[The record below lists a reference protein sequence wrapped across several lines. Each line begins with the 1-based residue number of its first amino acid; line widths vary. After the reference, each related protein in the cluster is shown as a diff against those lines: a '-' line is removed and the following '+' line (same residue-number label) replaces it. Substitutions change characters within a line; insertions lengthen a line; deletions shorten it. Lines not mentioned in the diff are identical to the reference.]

1 MKLCMGCMEKYS
13 DDFDV
18 CPHCGYYEGETAEE
32 AIHMDPNTILQ
43 DRYIVGRVIGYG
55 GFGVTYIGWDG
66 KLEKKVAIKEY
77 FPSEFSSRI
86 PGQTA
91 LVVFG
96 EEKRKQFYDGLEKFV
111 DEAKRLAKFQNEEGI
126 VKVYDSFTENETAYI
141 IMEYL
146 DGENLKTYLE
156 REKNIPEDKAIEMM
170 MPILNSLENI
180 HKQGIIH
187 RDISPD
193 NVFVTKKGD
202 VKLIDFG
209 ASRYATTSHSR
220 SLTVVVKQG
229 YSPEEQYRS
238 RGDQGPHTDV
248 YSLAATMY
256 KMITGKTPP
265 DAMERRSQKEGL
277 NKEILVEPHLVKG
290 TEISVNV
297 ENAILNAMNI
307 RIEDRTPDIATFKQ
321 ELLSDEPVKRRVGK
335 VKKIDVMAW
344 PLWLKIALP
353 TVLCAALVFGAL
365 LLTGVISFK
374 SPYTEEIVIPD
385 GYVTVPDVEGITKDE
400 AVKKIES
407 SKLIANVSG
416 TIESEYRDASEIVYQ
431 TPNGDSYLPV
441 NSQVNLILSSGVL
454 KKGVVP
460 FVEGESQA
468 DAVKKLAEAGL
479 KDPEVEYE
487 FSDSTEKGRVISQ
500 SIPYGTEITDD
511 MKITLVVSKGSKGF
525 KMINVVDMKVDKAV
539 EEINKLGLVVET
551 TYREG
556 DSDKVNTVLEQNPKE
571 GTEVTKGSK
580 VKIVVC
586 TKSSVVSVPD
596 VVGLTRSDAEAKIKD
611 SKLKVL
617 VSEDYS
623 DTYESGIVVSQSP
636 DADEGAKEGDTVS
649 IVVSKGSR
657 PAETTRTTQQTTE
670 HTTKKTTNETKKQTT
685 PTPKVLTISLNAN
698 GGSVSKSTI
707 SVTVGKNYSLPTPTR
722 SYYDFVGWFTDR
734 SGGKQV
740 TSSTV
745 ASESDSKTLYAHWS
759 QKSQSE
765 WVLASKAPANAQITA
780 EKWTY
785 DYTSTK
791 SSSNSYEPGWT
802 QYDSSWR
809 WSDYGSWSSWQNS
822 YVSSS
827 DYRDVQTQYI
837 NPTYHTEYNYS
848 RWRSK
853 PSGACNVGPYQG
865 NWGGQYCGNY
875 QEHGWGGKLP
885 WNSNQ
890 GFDIWWDSQSG
901 ILNGGWFNETSRQVQ
916 DTAGYTQY
924 RYRDRSKITTYYYR
938 KVESKESTTSVSSGG
953 SISNVKKWVRYI
965 PV

>member
-1 MKLCMGCMEKYS
+1 MEKYS

-96 EEKRKQFYDGLEKFV
+96 DEKRKQFYDGLEKFV
-111 DEAKRLAKFQNEEGI
+111 DEAKRLAKFQNEDGI
-126 VKVYDSFTENETAYI
+126 VKVFDSFTENGTAYI
-141 IMEYL
+141 VMEYL
-146 DGENLKTYLE
+146 DGENLKTMLE
-156 REKNIPEDKAIEMM
+156 REKSIPEEKAIQMM
-170 MPILNSLENI
+170 LPILDSLDNI

-193 NVFVTKKGD
+193 NVFITKSGD

-248 YSLAATMY
+248 YSLAATLY

-290 TEISVNV
+290 TKISVNV

-307 RIEDRTPDIATFKQ
+307 RIEDRTPDIETFKK
-321 ELLSDEPVKRRVGK
+321 ELLSEEPVKRRVGK

-344 PLWLKIALP
+344 PLWLKILLP
-353 TVLCAALVFGAL
+353 TILCGALVFGGL

-400 AVKKIES
+400 AVRKIEDS
-407 SKLIANVSG
+407 NLIANISG
-416 TIESEYRDASEIVYQ
+416 TIESEYIDASKIILQ
-431 TPNGDSYLPV
+431 TPNGDSYLPI
-441 NSQVNLILSSGVL
+441 NSPVDLVLSSGGAVS
-454 KKGVVP
+454 KGIVP
-460 FVEGESQA
+460 FVEGEEQA
-468 DAVKKLAEAGL
+468 EAVSKLTEAGL
-479 KDPEVEYE
+479 DRPDVDYEY
-487 FSDSTEKGRVISQ
+487 SDSTEKGRVISQ
-500 SIPYGTEITDD
+500 SIPYGTEITEG
-511 MKITLVVSKGSKGF
+511 MKMKLVVSKGSKGF

-539 EEINKLGLVVET
+539 EEINKLGLVVEI
-551 TYREG
+551 TYKEG
-556 DSDKVNTVLEQNPKE
+556 DADKENTVLEQSPQE
-571 GTEVTKGSK
+571 GTEVTKGTK

-586 TKSSVVSVPD
+586 TKSSVIKVPD
-596 VVGLTRSDAEAKIKD
+596 VVGDSRSDAEETIKN

-617 VSEDYS
+617 VSEEYS
-623 DTYESGIVVSQSP
+623 SSVSSGTVIDQSP
-636 DADEGAKEGDTVS
+636 IAGSGAKEGDTVT
-649 IVVSKGSR
+649 IVVSKGAR
-657 PAETTRTTQQTTE
+657 PEQTTRTTQQTTKQ
-670 HTTKKTTNETKKQTT
+670 TTKQTQAQTKKTET
-685 PTPKVLTISLNAN
+685 PAAKVLSISLNAN
-698 GGSVSKSTI
+698 GGTVSGSSI
-707 SVTVGKNYSLPTPTR
+707 SVTVGQKYNLPTPKR
-722 SYYDFVGWFTDR
+722 NYYNFTGWYTSS
-734 SGGKQV
+734 SGGTQV

-745 ASESDSKTLYAHWS
+745 AKASDSTTLYAHWS
-759 QKSQSE
+759 QKSESD
-765 WVLASKAPANAQITA
+765 WVLESNAPSNAKITGQ
-780 EKWTY
+780 KWTY

-822 YVSSS
+822 YVSKS
-827 DYRDVQTQYI
+827 DSRDVQTQYI
-837 NPTYHTEYNYS
+837 NPTYRTEYNYS
-848 RWRSK
+848 RYRSAPVGSCK
-853 PSGACNVGPYQG
+853 VGPTKG
-865 NWGGQYCGNY
+865 TWGGAYCGYY
-875 QEHGWGGKLP
+875 QEHGWGSKLP
-885 WNSNQ
+885 WQQNQ

-901 ILNGGWFNETSRQVQ
+901 ILNGGWFNETSRQVEV
-916 DTAGYTQY
+916 TSGYTQY
-924 RYRDRSKITTYYYR
+924 RYRDRSKIYTYYHK
-938 KVESKESTTSVSSGG
+938 KVESRESSTSVSSGG
-953 SISNVKKWVRYI
+953 SISNVKKYVKYI
-965 PV
+965 PA

>member
-96 EEKRKQFYDGLEKFV
+96 DEKRKQFYDGLEKFV
-111 DEAKRLAKFQNEEGI
+111 DEAKRLAKFQNEDGI

-156 REKNIPEDKAIEMM
+156 REKSIPEEKAIQMM

-248 YSLAATMY
+248 YSLAATLY

-277 NKEILVEPHLVKG
+277 NKEILVEPHLIKG
-290 TEISVNV
+290 TQISINV

-307 RIEDRTPDIATFKQ
+307 RIEDRTPDIETFKK
-321 ELLSDEPVKRRVGK
+321 ELLSDEPVKRRVGR

-353 TVLCAALVFGAL
+353 TVLCAALVFGGL

-374 SPYTEEIVIPD
+374 SPYTEDIVIPD
-385 GYVTVPDVEGITKDE
+385 GYVTVPDVEGKTKQE
-400 AVKKIES
+400 AVQIIENS
-407 SKLIANVSG
+407 NLIANVSG
-416 TIESEYRDASEIVYQ
+416 TVESEYREASEIVYQ
-431 TPNGDSYLPV
+431 TPNGDAYLPV
-441 NSQVNLILSSGVL
+441 NSQVDLILSSGVI
-454 KKGVVP
+454 KKGIVP
-460 FVEGESQA
+460 FVEGDEQVE
-468 DAVKKLAEAGL
+468 AVTKLMNAGL
-479 KDPEVEYE
+479 DKPEVDYE

-500 SIPYGTEITDD
+500 SIPYGTEITDN

-525 KMINVVDMKVDKAV
+525 KMINVVDMKVDRAV

-551 TYREG
+551 TYREA
-556 DSDKVNTVLEQNPKE
+556 DSDKVNKVLEQSPQE
-571 GTEVTKGSK
+571 GTEVTKGTK

-586 TKSSVVSVPD
+586 TKSSVIKVPD
-596 VVGLTRSDAEAKIKD
+596 VVGDSRSDAEETIKN

-617 VSEDYS
+617 VSEEYS
-623 DTYESGIVVSQSP
+623 SSASSGTVIDQSP
-636 DADEGAKEGDTVS
+636 IAGSGAKEGDTVT
-649 IVVSKGSR
+649 IVVSKGAR
-657 PAETTRTTQQTTE
+657 PEQTTRTTQQTTKQ
-670 HTTKKTTNETKKQTT
+670 TTKQTQAQTKKTE
-685 PTPKVLTISLNAN
+685 PPAPKVLSIKLDAN
-698 GGSVSKSTI
+698 GGTVSGSSI
-707 SVTVGKNYSLPTPTR
+707 SVTVGQKYSLPTPKR
-722 SYYDFVGWFTDR
+722 SYYNFTGWYTSS
-734 SGGKQV
+734 SGGTQV

-745 ASESDSKTLYAHWS
+745 AKASDSTTLYAHWS
-759 QKSQSE
+759 QKSESG
-765 WVLASKAPANAQITA
+765 WVLESQAPSNAKITK
-780 EKWTY
+780 EYWEY
-785 DYTSTK
+785 DYTSTM

-822 YVSSS
+822 YVSDS
-827 DYRDVQTQYI
+827 DYREVQTQYI

-848 RWRSK
+848 RYINGNVCGPVRGTW
-853 PSGACNVGPYQG
+853 SGVYCSNYQERG
-865 NWGGQYCGNY
+865 WGGQLQWKERQY
-875 QEHGWGGKLP
+875 
-885 WNSNQ
+885 SNQ
-890 GFDIWWDSQSG
+890 VGGYFDIWWDG
-901 ILNGGWFNETSRQVQ
+901 KGGWFNQTTKQVQ

-924 RYRDRSKITTYYYR
+924 RYRDRSKIYTYYHK
-938 KVESKESTTSVSSGG
+938 KVESRESYTSVSSGG
-953 SISNVKKWVRYI
+953 SISNVKKWVKYI
-965 PV
+965 PA